1 MPAWLEIALRS
12 FVILIGIFFII
23 KFLGKK
29 QISEMSFFEYVIGI
43 TIGAIAGTLSI
54 DRGIPFVYGAIS
66 ILIWIAIP
74 ILFNF
79 LSLKNKKVRD
89 FIEGKAT
96 IFIKDGKILEDNLK
110 KENYSTDNL
119 LSQLRKQKVFSVS
132 DVEFATLES
141 SGELSVLLKK
151 DKQPVT
157 PKDLNISTAVVK
169 EPQTVIMDGEIM
181 DEALKNRGLNRQWL
195 KTELEKIGVAIE
207 NVFLGQVDTMG
218 QLTVDLFDDKITV
231 PEPVQIPLLLATIK
245 KCQADLELFALA
257 TDSKTAKQ
265 MYSGNA
271 KKIEK
276 LLEKVTPLLQ

>member
-1 MPAWLEIALRS
+1 MPTWLEIALRS

-29 QISEMSFFEYVIGI
+29 QLSEMSFFEYIIGI
-43 TIGAIAGTLSI
+43 SIGAIAGTLSI

-66 ILIWIAIP
+66 ILIWISIP

-110 KENYSTDNL
+110 KERYSTDNL
-119 LSQLRKQKVFSVS
+119 LSQLRKQQVFSVS

-141 SGELSVLLKK
+141 SGELSVMLKK
-151 DKQPVT
+151 DKQPLT

-169 EPQTVIMDGEIM
+169 EPQTVIMDGEII
-181 DEALKNRGLNRQWL
+181 DEALKNRGLNRKWL

-218 QLTVDLFDDKITV
+218 QLTVDLFDDKMTV

-265 MYSGNA
+265 MYSENA
-271 KKIEK
+271 KKVEK
-276 LLEKVTPLLQ
+276 LVEKVTPLLQ

>member
-29 QISEMSFFEYVIGI
+29 QLSEMSFFEYIIGI
-43 TIGAIAGTLSI
+43 SIGAIAGTLSI

-66 ILIWIAIP
+66 ILIWISIP

-110 KENYSTDNL
+110 KESYSTDNL
-119 LSQLRKQKVFSVS
+119 LSQLRKQQVFSVS

-141 SGELSVLLKK
+141 SGELSVMLKK
-151 DKQPVT
+151 DKQPLT

-169 EPQTVIMDGEIM
+169 EPQTVIMDGEII
-181 DEALKNRGLNRQWL
+181 DEALKNRGLNRKWL

-218 QLTVDLFDDKITV
+218 QLTVDLFDDKMTV

-265 MYSGNA
+265 MYSENA
-271 KKIEK
+271 KKVEK
-276 LLEKVTPLLQ
+276 LVEKVTPLLQ